1 MSRIAPVSAGE
12 VARSIGA
19 SVVGDSALI
28 ITSLASLQDAAE
40 GSLSFYGSTSF
51 KEQFLATRA
60 SCLLVRESD
69 TALSPCSTMIVV
81 EDPYTSFV
89 AVVGA
94 FAQPAH
100 MPEGVRAAS
109 AVISATAQVHDTASI
124 GPGCVIGD
132 DCIIGEHVQL
142 VANVVVYPRTV
153 IGDGT
158 IVNANVTMYSDT
170 QIGRECIVH
179 AGVVLGADGFGYVQQ
194 PDGSYLKI
202 PQIGNVVIGDNVEI
216 GANVTIDRAALGS
229 THIGNGV
236 KIDNLV
242 QIAHGVVVGE
252 HTAIAAQAGISGGAV
267 LGKRN
272 RVAGQVGIAGHIS
285 VADDVV
291 VMGQSGVTKSI
302 TSAGV
307 YSGTPAQPHARQL
320 RNDAALR
327 DILQMQQ
334 KIDRFTSVAERFE
347 SKEES

>member
-1 MSRIAPVSAGE
+1 
-12 VARSIGA
+12 
-19 SVVGDSALI
+19 
-28 ITSLASLQDAAE
+28 
-40 GSLSFYGSTSF
+40 
-51 KEQFLATRA
+51 
-60 SCLLVRESD
+60 
-69 TALSPCSTMIVV
+69 
-81 EDPYTSFV
+81 
-89 AVVGA
+89 
-94 FAQPAH
+94 
-100 MPEGVRAAS
+100 MPEGKRAAN
-109 AVISATAQVHDTASI
+109 AEISATARVHDTASI

-132 DCIIGEHVQL
+132 GCTVGEHVQL
-142 VANVVVYPRTV
+142 VANVVLYPGTF

-158 IVNANVTMYSDT
+158 VVHANVTMYTDT
-170 QIGRECIVH
+170 QIGRDCIIH
-179 AGVVLGADGFGYVQQ
+179 AGAVLGADGFGYVQQ
-194 PDGSYLKI
+194 PEGSYLKI
-202 PQIGNVVIGDNVEI
+202 PQIGNVVIGDHVEI

-229 THIGNGV
+229 TLIGSGV

-272 RVAGQVGIAGHIS
+272 RIAGQVGVAGHITL
-285 VADDVV
+285 ADDVV

-302 TSAGV
+302 PSPGV
-307 YSGTPAQPHARQL
+307 YSGTPAQPHTRQL